1 MPSLARDDRRWTEIT
16 GVVEAVSGRTL
27 VLRTTEGR
35 VAVDMSS
42 LSSNIDRIVT
52 PGSTVRVYG
61 LPIEVRF
68 KAMGFVDSGARP

>member
-27 VLRTTEGR
+27 VLRSSEGR

-42 LSSNIDRIVT
+42 LSSNVDRIA

-68 KAMGFVDSGARP
+68 KAMGFVESGSRP

>member
-27 VLRTTEGR
+27 VLRSSEGR

-42 LSSNIDRIVT
+42 LSSNIDRIIT

-68 KAMGFVDSGARP
+68 KAMGFVESGARP

>member
-1 MPSLARDDRRWTEIT
+1 MPTLARDERRWTEIT

-27 VLRTTEGR
+27 VLRSSEGR
-35 VAVDMSS
+35 VAVDTSS
-42 LSSNIDRIVT
+42 LSSNIDRVVT

-68 KAMGFVDSGARP
+68 KAMGFVESGVRP